1 MLRRHARPFT
11 TEPKKKVKSRKR
23 DKCSNGDKEEAGKD
37 KVFDLFCDVVVKDY
51 NQSQLDSKQTQY
63 SSHMQHRT

>member
-23 DKCSNGDKEEAGKD
+23 DKCSNGDKEKAGKGN
-37 KVFDLFCDVVVKDY
+37 VFDLFCNVVVKDC
-51 NQSQLDSKQTQY
+51 TI
-63 SSHMQHRT
+63 